1 MAKDRRKV
9 IHIHSSIEDRQP
21 TPQSLEYGELGVN
34 YNAGNEFI
42 STKNSD
48 DKVVRFSSDEQIV
61 TIMEK
66 KEVMPYEGMVRGE
79 VGPDGTK
86 DGKGSY
92 GITNDDLL
100 NNKSNIVIKLNQVA
114 ASNTTKHDKVN
125 GSKDIYNKL
134 VNPTEDSGLND
145 GAGFAIDMSR
155 YAMIDA
161 NPSFSSLTVTDKT
174 DLSGNTT
181 IGNGD
186 GTGTRTGHSLSIQ
199 TTDVFANDTNWTEKI
214 TNKTATITNKSTTA
228 TTTVYSGN
236 TSDIDIKTAD
246 YSGDTFN
253 GHIKDTDFSGNTV
266 DITANTATTKIIN
279 SAVSAQT
286 ADYSGNTF
294 NSHVKAVTHSGDTLA
309 VTETSTDITS
319 CNRISANTNDF
330 EIKQCTSNAEGKFI
344 VNEKSSI
351 ISGDTMVIDELASI
365 SAKTPTTTISGT
377 NFTLNESNTV
387 ISSCTKVDIITDDLN
402 IKQCSAEGGSADFEF
417 CTGYN
422 VKSNAVKIEECD
434 NNEGSII
441 IKENAT
447 NISGKTLTIR
457 ESGATDFS
465 GATLTTTTTGNTI
478 INSSADT
485 NIITVG
491 NTAIHSDGRLGLSSI
506 GELSAVSTES
516 DMIITANGNICES
529 AGNNVG
535 IAGVKNTYIGQTC
548 GGENTTTGNTVIYG
562 GTNVNISGTTITESG
577 DTVNITGDT
586 TLNLTGDT
594 VNVDASTV
602 DIDASANVCI
612 SATTKANFYGGETNI
627 GVDCNGSTTAATINV
642 SGTTINEGGTTINET
657 FTNGNLNITNYDLN
671 GSNICI
677 SGSTK
682 ANLYGAT
689 TNIGVDCNGSTTA
702 ATINVSGTTIN
713 EGGTTINENA
723 TNYNGAITNY
733 NLSTTNYTLTG
744 NTINE
749 YGNTVNISGKTTNIT
764 GDTNLNMTGADVCIY
779 GTNEASLGAATV
791 NVGTNCDSTTVSNN
805 INIKSNNNINVTSVN
820 ENHTATTI
828 NSTSTNYNV
837 TANTETHTT
846 TSFTLNTTDVCL
858 NASSAATVGGDISTN
873 IGANCAGTPISNT
886 TNIYGDTI
894 NNSGATIN
902 SSATTINNNATTINN
917 SATTYNIT
925 ATSYFTG
932 DVHID
937 SRSKLYLTPDC
948 TSDLTST
955 TVNAALCEVFTRGEV
970 TMTKDANPSD
980 IRLSAIY
987 RLYQN
992 GEQIGDDINVPK
1004 DGFLKGVELVN
1015 VNNIYYLRFTWNI
1028 YDSDTGTYRTGT
1040 TDVNVEDLVKD
1051 IDENNTN
1058 TGRGVDVDVWYNET
1072 AKKMNVSATTTV
1084 VINNADGT
1092 GTKKFSKSNAVN
1104 SLTSY
1109 TLNSTSGDVKS
1120 TEANTNWTY
1129 DPFAEKKNIVVPTD
1143 ASHIN
1148 RKTVSWSYGSVTG
1161 ATGGSYD
1168 PGDGT
1173 VNTTNSSRTMSF
1185 VIPQYL
1191 KDLNNNLSN
1200 LKFNTGTTNVSDSPY
1215 NGSVEKTITIPSSID
1230 HLDEWNG
1237 ECFTIPHNL
1246 CVDGT
1251 ITAGGSIYSTSDER
1265 KKQDIQHIA
1274 LDDKL
1279 KVRNIPLKSFAFKDD
1294 PQRKVYGVIAQEVEA
1309 AGLNELIHTDE
1320 EGMLSVDYTSFLILR
1335 IAYLEKLLGQMH
1347 AKMAQF
1353 EEKINKK

>member
-1 MAKDRRKV
+1 MARDRKKLQ
-9 IHIHSSIEDRQP
+9 HIHSSVLDKQP
-21 TPQSLEYGELGVN
+21 TPATLEVGEIAVN
-34 YNAGNEFI
+34 NAENGEFLSI
-42 STKNSD
+42 KNTN

-181 IGNGD
+181 ISNGD
-186 GTGTRTGHSLSIQ
+186 GTGTRTGHTLNIQ
-199 TTDVFANDTNWTEKI
+199 TTDVAANDTNWTETI
-214 TNKTATITNKSTTA
+214 TNKTSKITTLDESATTRTTVIGTETLTVSGTTTETHKGNVIIDNKADVNETTDGSFTELIKTNSYRDVNGNYSGTTGGTTTEVKVGNVTESHSGLTTENNSGAVVVNNLSTKIENTTGALTENNSSNYNINTIGKTTVVSTGSTTIE
-228 TTTVYSGN
+228 TNGVNNKVTIQSIGEG
-236 TSDIDIKTAD
+236 
-246 YSGDTFN
+246 GD
-253 GHIKDTDFSGNTV
+253 V
-266 DITANTATTKIIN
+266 
-279 SAVSAQT
+279 
-286 ADYSGNTF
+286 
-294 NSHVKAVTHSGDTLA
+294 
-309 VTETSTDITS
+309 E
-319 CNRISANTNDF
+319 ISAN
-330 EIKQCTSNAEGKFI
+330 
-344 VNEKSSI
+344 
-351 ISGDTMVIDELASI
+351 DTL
-365 SAKTPTTTISGT
+365 
-377 NFTLNESNTV
+377 
-387 ISSCTKVDIITDDLN
+387 
-402 IKQCSAEGGSADFEF
+402 
-417 CTGYN
+417 
-422 VKSNAVKIEECD
+422 
-434 NNEGSII
+434 
-441 IKENAT
+441 
-447 NISGKTLTIR
+447 
-457 ESGATDFS
+457 
-465 GATLTTTTTGNTI
+465 
-478 INSSADT
+478 
-485 NIITVG
+485 
-491 NTAIHSDGRLGLSSI
+491 
-506 GELSAVSTES
+506 
-516 DMIITANGNICES
+516 CES
-529 AGNNVG
+529 AGTTAAFVG
-535 IAGVKNTYIGQTC
+535 ATKTNIGKNCSDNGQTSTLNIN
-548 GGENTTTGNTVIYG
+548 GATINETGNTV
-562 GTNVNISGTTITESG
+562 N
-577 DTVNITGDT
+577 
-586 TLNLTGDT
+586 
-594 VNVDASTV
+594 
-602 DIDASANVCI
+602 I
-612 SATTKANFYGGETNI
+612 SATTNVNVSANTVCVSGGTAANVYAPTTNV
-627 GVDCNGSTTAATINV
+627 GASCAGSTATTVNV
-642 SGTTINEGGTTINET
+642 NGTTINEGGTTINET

-902 SSATTINNNATTINN
+902 SSATTINNTATTINN
-917 SATTYNIT
+917 SATTINNTATTYNVT
-925 ATSYFTG
+925 ATSHFNG
-932 DVHID
+932 DVYID
-937 SRSKLYLTPDC
+937 NSKKLYLTPDC

-955 TVNAALCEVFTRGEV
+955 TVNAALCEVMDRSEV
-970 TMTKDANPSD
+970 TFKVGDYAATDENLKWYELWQNGKQLKDQNGNTVRIDIPKDHILKDVSIVNGHASGSSFTACTAGDKTCEWYIKLVWNVFNPSTGHSD
-980 IRLSAIY
+980 DKTVYLPANNLVQDHSFDDTSAI
-987 RLYQN
+987 N
-992 GEQIGDDINVPK
+992 
-1004 DGFLKGVELVN
+1004 F
-1015 VNNIYYLRFTWNI
+1015 
-1028 YDSDTGTYRTGT
+1028 T
-1040 TDVNVEDLVKD
+1040 TDYDGQK
-1051 IDENNTN
+1051 IH
-1058 TGRGVDVDVWYNET
+1058 
-1072 AKKMNVSATTTV
+1072 VSADTTV
-1084 VINNADGT
+1084 QIVTDGN
-1092 GTKKFSKSNAVN
+1092 GTKTFSKSNAVH
-1104 SLTSY
+1104 S
-1109 TLNSTSGDVKS
+1109 LNSYKLTTAAGEFTAK
-1120 TEANTNWTY
+1120 EF
-1129 DPFAEKKNIVVPTD
+1129 DPLKESVSINVPTAISHLPSRGKLTVKHNGLND
-1143 ASHIN
+1143 TFDPASDKSVTLPHSALTIEYGVDVTSKTN
-1148 RKTVSWSYGSVTG
+1148 DSYNTSAGKTVSVPTAVSHISRGTLSYSHNGFSGTFDPASNATFTSPHSSLTATYEATSGKSGSVKFDTAADKSISIPTAVNHLNRG
-1161 ATGGSYD
+1161 KLTLQKNSTTIDTFD
-1168 PGDGT
+1168 PASDKAINIT
-1173 VNTTNSSRTMSF
+1173 VPTSTDDITNNLK
-1185 VIPQYL
+1185 YL
-1191 KDLNNNLSN
+1191 KWSLGTPSADT
-1200 LKFNTGTTNVSDSPY
+1200 TGY
-1215 NGSVEKTITIPSSID
+1215 NGSTEKTITIPSSID

-1237 ECFTIPHNL
+1237 TCFTIPHNL
-1246 CVDGT
+1246 CVNGT
-1251 ITAGGSIYSTSDER
+1251 ITADGSIYSTSDER

-1320 EGMLSVDYTSFLILR
+1320 RGMLSVDYTSFLILR
-1335 IAYLEKLLGQMH
+1335 IAYLEKLLGHMH
-1347 AKMAQF
+1347 TKIAQL